1 MDTLRTKVTRST
13 RSRCKAFG
21 ASRGDHD
28 MEISNVGNLGY
39 GNTCSGFGWI
49 DIAGFPWTRN
59 LDLVLDVDLPLNGS
73 SRLEEAE
80 EIVGVISC
88 PVDLP

>member
-1 MDTLRTKVTRST
+1 MQVL
-13 RSRCKAFG
+13 
-21 ASRGDHD
+21 
-28 MEISNVGNLGY
+28 
-39 GNTCSGFGWI
+39 
-49 DIAGFPWTRN
+49 PWTRN

-80 EIVGVISC
+80 EIVGVISY

>member
-49 DIAGFPWTRN
+49 DIAGSTM
-59 LDLVLDVDLPLNGS
+59 D
-73 SRLEEAE
+73 
-80 EIVGVISC
+80 
-88 PVDLP
+88 